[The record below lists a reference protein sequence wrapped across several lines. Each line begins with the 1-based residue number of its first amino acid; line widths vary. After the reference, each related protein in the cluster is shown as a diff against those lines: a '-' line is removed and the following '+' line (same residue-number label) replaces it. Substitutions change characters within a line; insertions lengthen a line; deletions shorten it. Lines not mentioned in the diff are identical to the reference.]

1 MLALPE
7 PRPGGS
13 IEALRPML
21 NLADRNDFVLV
32 VAWLLASLRPVGPY
46 PLLAVSGEQGS
57 AKTVLSKLL
66 RALIDPNIA
75 SVRALAR
82 EQRELSIAANNG
94 HLLAFDN
101 LSVLP
106 AWLSDALCRL
116 ASGGSFALRRLYTDD
131 EEVLFEAAR
140 PILLN
145 GIEDVICRADLADRA
160 IFLTLAPIAE
170 EQRRSEAELW
180 REFELARPAIL
191 GALLD
196 ALAEG
201 LRELPRVRLE
211 RLPRMADFA
220 LWATACE
227 TALWPA
233 GCFAR
238 AYEANRKAAVVDA
251 FEADPVAACVRE
263 IMAERS
269 TWTGSAADLLRA
281 GADLAADGALNGCRG
296 WPQNPRALA
305 GRCRSQLLEVFTTIL
320 VALGAPNAWRVAVH
334 NAVFQRL
341 PIDLQD
347 FPDRVVNRPCA
358 KADLMCTRGA
368 RRHVDRVQRGPSR
381 RERASS
387 NRAAPVGALSR
398 RDRQGRQQSCN
409 GLGMG
414 QTTTI

>member
-7 PRPGGS
+7 PSPGGS
-13 IEALRPML
+13 IEALRPLL
-21 NLADRNDFVLV
+21 NLADRNDFVLL
-32 VAWLLASLRPVGPY
+32 VAWLLASLRPGGRY

-101 LSVLP
+101 LSALP

-131 EEVLFEAAR
+131 REVLFEAAR

-145 GIEDVICRADLADRA
+145 GIEDVISRADLADRA

-180 REFELARPAIL
+180 RELELARPGIL

-196 ALAEG
+196 ALAQG
-201 LRELPRVRLE
+201 LRELPRLRLV

-233 GCFAR
+233 GTFAC
-238 AYEANRKAAVVDA
+238 AYEANRNVAIDVAID
-251 FEADPVAACVRE
+251 ADPVAACVRE
-263 IMAERS
+263 IMANRS
-269 TWTGSAADLLRA
+269 TWTGSAAELLRA
-281 GADLAADGALNGCRG
+281 ATDLAGDGALSRGSG

-305 GRCRSQLLEVFTTIL
+305 GRLRRSQTRAIEIPG
-320 VALGAPNAWRVAVH
+320 VASSVG
-334 NAVFQRL
+334 QR
-341 PIDLQD
+341 
-347 FPDRVVNRPCA
+347 CH
-358 KADLMCTRGA
+358 GA
-368 RRHVDRVQRGPSR
+368 RATQSSTEGRSR
-381 RERASS
+381 
-387 NRAAPVGALSR
+387 
-398 RDRQGRQQSCN
+398 
-409 GLGMG
+409 
-414 QTTTI
+414 